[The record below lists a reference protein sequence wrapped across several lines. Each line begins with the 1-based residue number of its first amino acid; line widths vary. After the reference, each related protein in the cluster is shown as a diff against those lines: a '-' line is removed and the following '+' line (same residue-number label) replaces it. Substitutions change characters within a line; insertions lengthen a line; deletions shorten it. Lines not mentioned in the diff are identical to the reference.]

1 LKLIVSITIWII
13 GAILTIVL
21 FFIVTFLSV
30 VTFPF
35 DKKRKIV
42 NLPGFWWASA
52 IIGLNPYWKLRI
64 NGLENIVPHKAYVV
78 VANHQSLTDI
88 FVLYKTHMQFR
99 WVAREDLF
107 KIPFAGWCL
116 SLGKHIRLS
125 RGQAGNLKKAYR
137 EMADCLRNDIS
148 VLFFPEGTRSNTGKL
163 NGFQNGAFKLAI
175 KEKKPV
181 LPVFIDGT
189 KKVLSKGGRI
199 FNTNVSGSL
208 TVLPPIDTAGF
219 QPRDFAYLRDNVH
232 AKLKNMEHCKR
243 SEEKPKPKV
252 QEISKETLYTSE

>member
-1 LKLIVSITIWII
+1 MRLILSIAIWMI
-13 GAILTIVL
+13 GMVLTIVL
-21 FFIVTFLSV
+21 FFAVVLLSI

-35 DKKRKIV
+35 DKKRKIA
-42 NLPGFWWASA
+42 NMQGFWWASA

-64 NGLENIVPHKAYVV
+64 NGLENIDTHEAYVV

-99 WVAREDLF
+99 WVAKEVLF

-116 SLGKHIRLS
+116 SLGKHIKLS
-125 RGQAGNLKKAYR
+125 RGQNGNLKRAYR
-137 EMADCLRNDIS
+137 EMVDYLRSDIS
-148 VLFFPEGTRSNTGKL
+148 VMFFPEGTRSTTGKV

-189 KKVLSKGGRI
+189 QKVLSKGRWI

-208 TVLPPIDTAGF
+208 TILPPIDTAGF
-219 QPRDFAYLRDNVH
+219 QPRDFVHLRDSVH
-232 AKLKNMEHCKR
+232 AKFKNMAHCKR
-243 SEEKPKPKV
+243 SEEKPKAKV
-252 QEISKETLYTSE
+252 QTEKVYQAAV